1 MHAQAHTD
9 VWRRF
14 ALCRAIAPRP
24 QLPSPAPTAPPMLG
38 QPARHS
44 EPPPR
49 RGLCM
54 LTRITDSAFSA
65 ISTAPNPAL
74 DPELDS
80 QSSNKQK
87 QTPEPLG
94 GHGARSPRSWGGRAC
109 AAMGRAAPRGSRGS
123 CGLWRGPEP
132 HPTPICT
139 LSLSSSPGQLP
150 PCPTLGS
157 PSSLSCI

>member
-109 AAMGRAAPRGSRGS
+109 AAMGRAAPGAPG
-123 CGLWRGPEP
+123 GPAASGAALS
-132 HPTPICT
+132 PTPLRSAPCPF
-139 LSLSSSPGQLP
+139 LPALDSCPRVPPWDHLP
-150 PCPTLGS
+150 P
-157 PSSLSCI
+157 